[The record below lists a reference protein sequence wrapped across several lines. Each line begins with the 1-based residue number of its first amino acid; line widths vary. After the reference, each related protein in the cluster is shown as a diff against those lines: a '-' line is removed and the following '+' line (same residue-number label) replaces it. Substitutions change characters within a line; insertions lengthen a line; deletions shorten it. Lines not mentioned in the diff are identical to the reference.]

1 MAVLVPGQALTQ
13 PSPELLV
20 ENRLAAGPVRF
31 RLVVIDDAGTE
42 SAPTDIVVTVTQP
55 VVQPAPPVTATTT
68 GTATPAATLST
79 NPARI
84 ATVVQKPQVVKLPP
98 GLATHIFTPKP

>member
-13 PSPELLV
+13 PGAQLLV
-20 ENRLAAGPVRF
+20 ENRLAAGQVRF

-42 SAPTDIVVTVTQP
+42 SAPADIVVTVTAP
-55 VVQPAPPVTATTT
+55 VVQPAPPVT
-68 GTATPAATLST
+68 GTATLST

-84 ATVVQKPQVVKLPP
+84 ATVLQKPQVVKLPP